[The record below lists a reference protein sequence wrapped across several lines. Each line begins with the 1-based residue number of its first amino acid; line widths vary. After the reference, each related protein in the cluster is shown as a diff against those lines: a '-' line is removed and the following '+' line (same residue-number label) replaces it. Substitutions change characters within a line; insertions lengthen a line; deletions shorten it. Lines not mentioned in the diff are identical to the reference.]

1 MISSRV
7 VSHCLQGSIF
17 ARECMI
23 DDSRL
28 PPMMAAGDYL
38 AKLAHFT
45 TVNNTERF
53 MLETTIN
60 AVIRIK
66 SYAGR

>member
-1 MISSRV
+1 
-7 VSHCLQGSIF
+7 
-17 ARECMI
+17 MI

-38 AKLAHFT
+38 AKLAHYT